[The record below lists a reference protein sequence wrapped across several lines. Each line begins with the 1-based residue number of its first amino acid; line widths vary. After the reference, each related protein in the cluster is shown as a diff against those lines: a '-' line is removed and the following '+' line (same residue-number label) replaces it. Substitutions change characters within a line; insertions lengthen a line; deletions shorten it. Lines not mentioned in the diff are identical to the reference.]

1 MSSMKFSILSRRQ
14 FVRNGSATLA
24 ALALAPSSAF
34 AAEPALVTTPS
45 GKLRGEAADGLRIF
59 RGIPFA
65 APPVGAQRFRPP
77 VPIKPWKGI
86 REATLFAPAAIQP
99 DQPAIPQSEDCLY
112 LNIWA
117 PKGKGPYPVFVWI
130 HGGGFT
136 GGHAF
141 APIFDGSAF
150 AHQDII
156 LVTVPY
162 RLGVFGFMDLGPLL
176 GPSYDGSANNAMR
189 DLIASLEWIHANI
202 AAFGGDPA
210 RITVGGESAGAKATA
225 AMMALPQSSRLFQ
238 SAISESGG
246 GERVLTR
253 TQAADVAHTFGDLW
267 RSSHPDAH
275 PGAPSDFKDLLT
287 AAPTD
292 LIATQ
297 TKVIAASKLHFPF
310 RAQVGDAFLPARPVD
325 LIAARTNPGKRLLI
339 GTNRDESALFIG
351 AQPSHDPT
359 SRDLGNISLAR
370 FNEAFA
376 RYSTVY
382 PDMPEAQR
390 RIRAVTAE
398 EYWVPSVRLADAHS
412 RSGGATWMYRLDYT
426 KPSGPMVDESYHS
439 LDISFVWQKLDA
451 IEKDDPA
458 AAPLGLAIHQ
468 AWVAFIQGKA
478 PTAPGLPDWPQYD
491 ANSRPTMVLSPH
503 SHVEQKPFDQE
514 LHLWDSIL

>member
-1 MSSMKFSILSRRQ
+1 MASMKLLSLSRRR
-14 FVRNGSATLA
+14 FVRDGGVSLA
-24 ALALAPSSAF
+24 ALALAPSSLF
-34 AAEPALVTTPS
+34 AAEPTVVTTPF
-45 GKLRGEAADGLRIF
+45 GKLRGETVDGIRVF
-59 RGIPFA
+59 RGVPFA
-65 APPVGAQRFRPP
+65 APPVGELRFRPP
-77 VPIKPWKGI
+77 VPIKPWSSV
-86 REATLFAPAAIQP
+86 RDATTFAPAAIQP

-112 LNIWA
+112 LNVWA
-117 PKGKGPYPVFVWI
+117 PRGKGPYPVFVWI

-136 GGHAF
+136 GGQAF

-176 GPSYDGSANNAMR
+176 GSSYDGSGNNAMR
-189 DLIASLEWIHANI
+189 DLVASLEWIHANI
-202 AAFGGDPA
+202 AAFGGDPT

-225 AMMALPQSSRLFQ
+225 AMMALPKSSRLFQ

-253 TQAADVAHTFGDLW
+253 AQAAEVAHSFGDLW
-267 RSSHPDAH
+267 RSTH
-275 PGAPSDFKDLLT
+275 PGAPAGFKDLLT
-287 AAPTD
+287 ATPTY
-292 LIATQ
+292 LIAPRTQ
-297 TKVIAASKLHFPF
+297 VIAASKLHFPF

-325 LIAARTNPGKRLLI
+325 LIAARANSGKRLLI

-351 AQPSHDPT
+351 ARPSHDPT
-359 SRDLGNISLAR
+359 SRDLGNIEIGR
-370 FNEAFA
+370 FNQAFK

-426 KPSGPMVDESYHS
+426 KPSGPMVDEAYHS
-439 LDISFVWQKLDA
+439 LDLGLVWQKLDA
-451 IEKDDPA
+451 IEKDDPT
-458 AAPLGLAIHQ
+458 AAPLSLAIHQ

-478 PTAPGLPDWPQYD
+478 PSAPGLPDWPRYD
-491 ANSRPTMVLSPH
+491 PDLRPTMILSRH
-503 SHVEQKPFDQE
+503 SNVEQKPFERE
-514 LHLWDSIL
+514 LHLWDGIL